1 MAAAL
6 TDDLLKKTREEL
18 ESLAEQEG
26 IHGPYGQYATK
37 ADLVAA
43 ITNADGDATVSAP
56 EPNTVADD
64 ERDAVLR
71 ELHEKG
77 VVRAGFV
84 VNYGWPDPVRRTGA

>member
-1 MAAAL
+1 MVAVSN
-6 TDDLLKKTREEL
+6 DDLSKKTREEL

-26 IHGPYGQYATK
+26 VQGPYGQYATK

-43 ITNADGDATVSAP
+43 ITNADSDAAVSTP

-71 ELHEKG
+71 ELHESG

-84 VNYGWPDPVRRTGA
+84 INYGWPDPVRRAGV